1 MSHPRVL
8 ERTRSALVVVDVQ
21 EGYRGLTVEHDRM
34 VHGVRTLIAAA
45 ALMDVPVLA
54 TEQYP
59 KGVGRTQPEVAEG
72 LPAATPIIEKM
83 SMSCCGQP
91 RFVAAVEALAR
102 PQIVVCGIE
111 AHACVNQ
118 TVHDLLARGY
128 QVHVP
133 FDAISARREADLR
146 AGWEKIIG
154 SGAVPAT
161 VEMVCLE
168 WVRTAESP
176 QFKAIHKLIK

>member
-1 MSHPRVL
+1 MTHPRML
-8 ERTRSALVVVDVQ
+8 DRTRSALLVIDVQ
-21 EGYRGLTVEHDRM
+21 EGYRGHTVDHERM
-34 VHGVRTLIAAA
+34 VRAVRMLVDAATL
-45 ALMDVPVLA
+45 LEVPVLA

-59 KGVGRTQPEVAEG
+59 KGIGHLQPEVAEG
-72 LPAATPIIEKM
+72 LPSATEIIEKM

-91 RFVAAVEALAR
+91 RFVAALEGLAR
-102 PQIVVCGIE
+102 SQIVVCGIE

-133 FDAISARREADLR
+133 LDAVSARRELDLR
-146 AGWEKIIG
+146 AGWEKIVG